1 MGLHFEL
8 SNMPGESTNPW
19 GQSWA
24 GITLGQYGARSAAR
38 GSRAESGLL
47 GVADPER
54 AETYRVSILNGSN
67 GAKILARALL
77 NAASNTA
84 WSPYLQ
90 FGCLEFQAFN
100 RSPGSLRSDFAV
112 TNIAN
117 SRSLSRTVNSL
128 FSNNLLLAAVYLR
141 LSSLAGTKG
150 STLSTSRD
158 SAGGVCPWPLH
169 QEPRRWASRR

>member
-1 MGLHFEL
+1 MAQTA
-8 SNMPGESTNPW
+8 PRYW
-19 GQSWA
+19 
-24 GITLGQYGARSAAR
+24 R
-38 GSRAESGLL
+38 G
-47 GVADPER
+47 
-54 AETYRVSILNGSN
+54 
-67 GAKILARALL
+67 ALL

-90 FGCLEFQAFN
+90 FGGLEFQAFN

-158 SAGGVCPWPLH
+158 SAGGVCPWAPT
-169 QEPRRWASRR
+169 PRTSTMGVASVSTNNTA